1 MLHRMVNRGY
11 DKAEYGFDSDSIYG
25 RLVVRDDHN
34 IVCTSMIAQKLVRR
48 TTKLREFLF
57 YYLTTKAYLQ
67 FSFPP
72 TTKCFK

>member
-1 MLHRMVNRGY
+1 MVNRGY
-11 DKAEYGFDSDSIYG
+11 DKAEYGFYSGSIYG

-34 IVCTSMIAQKLVRR
+34 IVWTSMVTQKLVRR
-48 TTKLREFLF
+48 TTKLREVFF
-57 YYLTTKAYLQ
+57 YYYYLTTKASLQ